1 MEWVSGVAN
10 SLGIELLP
18 EIHSDYEIQYRLAQR
33 GYWIYDFILP
43 YTILDTFINKNSK
56 KLLEYLRT
64 RPSNQFTMLDC
75 HDGIPVKPDL
85 NGLYQP
91 DDARKVVDLCLS
103 RGANLSRILSPEHKD
118 PDGFDVHQIRGTIY
132 SLMGCDDEAYFAARA
147 IQLFTPGIPQIYYVG
162 LLAGKND
169 EASVLRTGEGR
180 ELNRHNYSIKE
191 IDEQVRRPNVAKLL
205 RMIHLR
211 NSHPAFNGNVTINQ
225 CSDQKISL
233 TWANQGQ
240 HATLF
245 VDLRSNSSLI
255 TYSDIDSDTEL
266 VFE

>member
-1 MEWVSGVAN
+1 
-10 SLGIELLP
+10 
-18 EIHSDYEIQYRLAQR
+18 
-33 GYWIYDFILP
+33 
-43 YTILDTFINKNSK
+43 
-56 KLLEYLRT
+56 
-64 RPSNQFTMLDC
+64 LDC

-180 ELNRHNYSIKE
+180 ELNRHNYSIEE
-191 IDEQVRRPNVAKLL
+191 IDEEVRRPIVAKLL
-205 RMIHLR
+205 RLIHLR

-225 CSDQKISL
+225 FSDQEISL

-245 VDLRSNSSLI
+245 VDLRNNSSLI